1 METLKFKFHQHFNGK
16 NVLKAIK
23 AILLIVCFLLFASQ
37 VQIFFDLYLKNATV
51 LGITYAK
58 ISNRQYPSV
67 TLCPEG
73 VLKVEGFP
81 ITRREFDQLAFK
93 MVKKI

>member
-1 METLKFKFHQHFNGK
+1 METLKFKFHQHFNG
-16 NVLKAIK
+16 NNLKKTIK